1 MPRNLSNPLRC
12 EHLYRILDTLDRYG
26 PLYLSE
32 LWELSGVFSAVYYS
46 SVEENLLKLGLVE
59 YHEKGRKIIANLTEK
74 GKKLLEALREIGL
87 EKIMD
92 GTDVTTVKKLKPI

>member
-12 EHLYRILDTLDRYG
+12 EHLYRVLITLDKYG
-26 PLYLSE
+26 PLTLSE

-46 SVEENLLKLGLVE
+46 SVEHNLLKLGLVE
-59 YHEKGRKIIANLTEK
+59 YHERGRKIIVSLTEK
-74 GKKLLEALREIGL
+74 GKKLLEALREIGI

-92 GTDVTTVKKLKPI
+92 GTEV